1 MHAQILP
8 IASTTATATTATT
21 ATATST
27 TAISLDGGKT
37 KFADLQQLVD
47 FHRMNPGALP
57 CILSSPPPS

>member
-8 IASTTATATTATT
+8 TATTTATGTTKATTA
-21 ATATST
+21 ATA

-57 CILSSPPPS
+57 CVLSSPPPS

>member
-8 IASTTATATTATT
+8 IASTTATATT